1 MFFFTFFFISSNYSP
16 LFQLITVN
24 FIYFLIHLHI
34 FSLQNATH
42 MAYIKT
48 SRSVAQC
55 DRAACIDFEEISP

>member
-24 FIYFLIHLHI
+24 FIYFLIHLQI

-42 MAYIKT
+42 MAYKIQAAL
-48 SRSVAQC
+48 SRSAIE
-55 DRAACIDFEEISP
+55 RLCIDFEEISS

>member
-42 MAYIKT
+42 MAYKKYKPL
-48 SRSVAQC
+48 C
-55 DRAACIDFEEISP
+55 RAVR